1 MTLRFSQHRLWT
13 LDTTLVTMRQ
23 GILALVG
30 RSVDCRWALVCHHVA
45 CIKFANCTQ
54 LWDGSHC
61 WCEELSFS
69 QWWYVA
75 ESSWV
80 KLFSRMRLAHMSQR
94 TDWPVSLWRCV
105 AGVEVKGP
113 WSSFRLE
120 LLHRDMGR
128 RFFNAGVFFFEASI
142 GRGPDVGFWK
152 WGGRDGK
159 SFQSAVNG
167 FDYF

>member
-1 MTLRFSQHRLWT
+1 MIHH
-13 LDTTLVTMRQ
+13 
-23 GILALVG
+23 GILAQVS
-30 RSVDCRWALVCHHVA
+30 RSVDYWWAIFCHHFS

-75 ESSWV
+75 ESSWL
-80 KLFSRMRLAHMSQR
+80 KLFFQMRLAHMSQR

-142 GRGPDVGFWK
+142 GRGPVVGLWK
-152 WGGRDGK
+152 WGGRDGE